1 MGTTTTSGWA
11 IFWFLLGFTILG
23 TAAAGGG
30 VLSLVGGLA
39 VIIFS
44 SILFKAARVKE
55 DA

>member
-1 MGTTTTSGWA
+1 MGTTATSGWA
-11 IFWFLLGFTILG
+11 IFWFLVGFTILG

-30 VLSLVGGLA
+30 ALSFVGGVA
-39 VIIFS
+39 VLVFS